1 MQTVSAIQ
9 SFILAMVLNPGVL
22 ARAQEEIDKVCVD
35 RLPEFDDWDA
45 LPYVEAIMREALRW
59 NPVTPEGQLRFSL
72 PIFVIWC

>member
-59 NPVTPEGQLRFSL
+59 NPVTPEGPLRFYQYS
-72 PIFVIWC
+72 

>member
-1 MQTVSAIQ
+1 
-9 SFILAMVLNPGVL
+9 MVLNPSVL

-59 NPVTPEGQLRFSL
+59 NPVTPEGKLRFFFQYL
-72 PIFVIWC
+72 